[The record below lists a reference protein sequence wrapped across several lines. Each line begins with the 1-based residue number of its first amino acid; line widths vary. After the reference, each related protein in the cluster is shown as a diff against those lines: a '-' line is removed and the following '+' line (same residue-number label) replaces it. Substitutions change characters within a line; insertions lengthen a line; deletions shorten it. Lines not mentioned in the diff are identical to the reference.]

1 MQLGWTARG
10 ALPLAQILP
19 PYCSLTALCICNA
32 LRPDRPM
39 HRHPAPQLLTPDLTV
54 STPAHLSS
62 LAASG
67 VKSRW
72 LTDPEPAHENN
83 GAPHAINTRAARP
96 GASGDLT
103 SESDDEGRS
112 GSLPPSP
119 RSMLN
124 KTYNMLQECRG
135 VDEFEKISRI
145 SEGTYGVVYKV
156 SRLWALVVVSVFSFE
171 PCDGGEYWR

>member
-1 MQLGWTARG
+1 M
-10 ALPLAQILP
+10 
-19 PYCSLTALCICNA
+19 
-32 LRPDRPM
+32 
-39 HRHPAPQLLTPDLTV
+39 
-54 STPAHLSS
+54 PAHLSS

-72 LTDPEPAHENN
+72 LTDPEPAHDNN

-156 SRLWALVVVSVFSFE
+156 SRLCTLVAVSVFSFE
-171 PCDGGEYWR
+171 PFDGDEYWRWAKRACIGMAWCARWDLIRRSFICSVGWKADRLGAS